1 MLNDLFSGDTL
12 FFSVPAI
19 AGTVFFTLRLI
30 LSFTGI
36 GDLDGHDADMTG
48 IDAAGGDA
56 HHSSEL
62 FKFLSIQSI
71 AAFLMGFGWGGL
83 GALRGAGWDFGLSLL
98 SAVAGGV
105 IMVWLLTWLLKLV
118 ADLQSSGTVS
128 IQSAIDATGE
138 VYVTV
143 PPRGKGTG
151 QVRVVLSDRQRTY
164 NAVAENED
172 SLPTN
177 TRVRVTSV
185 NEDNTLT
192 VTKL

>member
-1 MLNDLFSGDTL
+1 MLNDLFSGDTI
-12 FFSVPAI
+12 FFSVPAV
-19 AGTVFFTLRLI
+19 AGTVFFALRLV
-30 LSFTGI
+30 LSFAGI
-36 GDLDGHDADMTG
+36 GDFDGDMDAPA

-83 GALRGAGWDFGLSLL
+83 GALRGAGWEFGTALL
-98 SAVAGGV
+98 CAVAGGV

-128 IQSAIDATGE
+128 IQQAIDATGE
-138 VYVTV
+138 VYVTI
-143 PPRGKGTG
+143 PPRGQGVG
-151 QVRVVLSDRQRTY
+151 QVRVVLADRQRTY
-164 NAVAENED
+164 NAIAEDED
-172 SLPTN
+172 SIPTN
-177 TRVRVTSV
+177 ARVRVTRV

-192 VTKL
+192 VAKL